1 MNQLPEYMTTHP
13 FFRKNK
19 QEMTEKGLYYKN
31 QLDNDSTLHKK
42 EKIEVFKELM
52 DLGFRWPDVLRQ
64 EGFWCMKDEQFNIFK
79 ELPYPKENE
88 MNAEDINEFV
98 KRLRI
103 VENKTPNFSYMG
115 YSQCRVCGI
124 RNGTKTYYTDLFAW
138 PEGYA
143 HYIEEHGVK
152 PSSAFVLHIRGL
164 IK

>member
-31 QLDNDSTLHKK
+31 KLDNYSTLHKK
-42 EKIEVFKELM
+42 EKIE
-52 DLGFRWPDVLRQ
+52 
-64 EGFWCMKDEQFNIFK
+64 IFK
-79 ELPYPKENE
+79 EFPYPKENE
-88 MNAEDINEFV
+88 MNIEDIKEFV

-103 VENKTPNFSYMG
+103 VETKTPTFSYMG
-115 YSQCRVCGI
+115 HSECRICGM

-152 PSSAFVLHIRGL
+152 PSAAFVLHIRGL